1 MNTLLSPFV
10 LAVGLVVGYLA
21 PVEATEKPLTV
32 VELYTSQ
39 GCSSCPPA
47 DAYLGRLAARPDVLA
62 LSFHVDYWD
71 YIGWKDPFADTRFT
85 ARQRAFSVI
94 FSQRYVYTPQMVVH
108 GSYQVVGSQPD
119 DIEGAI
125 NKAKKMPYVAVSLK
139 QAGTSYQ
146 VDLPASPDQKG
157 VNVIAVFYDTKHET
171 AIKRGENAGQ
181 KLANYNVVRDF
192 EEVALWNGE
201 ARHID
206 FKNTKAKGETCA
218 ILLQSAQT
226 GQIVGAAKLAGSV
239 N

>member
-1 MNTLLSPFV
+1 MKRLLTIA
-10 LAVGLVVGYLA
+10 LGAGLLIGIFA
-21 PVEATEKPLTV
+21 PAYGAEQPLTV

-47 DAYLGRLAARPDVLA
+47 DAYLGKLAVRDDVLA

-71 YIGWKDPFADTRFT
+71 YIGWKDPFADPRYT

-108 GSYQVVGSQPD
+108 GAYQVVGSQPS

-125 NKAKKMPYVAVSLK
+125 TRAKKMLNLPVALK
-139 QAGTSYQ
+139 AVDGGFQ
-146 VDLPASPDQKG
+146 VDLAAAPAQKG
-157 VNVIAVFYDTKHET
+157 VTVIAVFFDDMHATDIRH
-171 AIKRGENAGQ
+171 GENAGE
-181 KLANYNVVRDF
+181 KLINYNVVRDF
-192 EEVALWNGE
+192 QEIGLWNGE
-201 ARHID
+201 ARSIS
-206 FKNTKAKGETCA
+206 FKNVRSKGENCA

-226 GQIVGAAKLAGSV
+226 GQIVGAAKLAHIV